1 MSLFKQEKNS
11 PLTPAEAYAI
21 VKITMTDR
29 EVLAKIE
36 AYLRKN
42 NLRQYE
48 LAQRLGIP
56 PSTINRWL
64 KGKANISK
72 SYRYILEK
80 EGII

>member
-1 MSLFKQEKNS
+1 
-11 PLTPAEAYAI
+11 
-21 VKITMTDR
+21 MTDR
-29 EVLAKIE
+29 EIVAKIE
-36 AYLRKN
+36 AHLQKH

-64 KGKANISK
+64 KGKAKISK
-72 SYRYILEK
+72 SYRYMLEK

>member
-1 MSLFKQEKNS
+1 
-11 PLTPAEAYAI
+11 
-21 VKITMTDR
+21 MTDR
-29 EVLAKIE
+29 EIVAKIE
-36 AYLRKN
+36 AYLQKH

-64 KGKANISK
+64 KGKAAISK
-72 SYRYILEK
+72 SYRYMLEK